1 MSTNVTRQGERPVA
15 RVATAAPGTAIAV
28 GDLVGL
34 VDVDVD
40 AYAGLDVEADIA
52 GESSWAA

>member
-1 MSTNVTRQGERPVA
+1 MTRQGERPVA
-15 RVATAAPGTAIAV
+15 RVAIAAPGTAIAV

-34 VDVDVD
+34 VDVD
-40 AYAGLDVEADIA
+40 AYAVPDVGADIA